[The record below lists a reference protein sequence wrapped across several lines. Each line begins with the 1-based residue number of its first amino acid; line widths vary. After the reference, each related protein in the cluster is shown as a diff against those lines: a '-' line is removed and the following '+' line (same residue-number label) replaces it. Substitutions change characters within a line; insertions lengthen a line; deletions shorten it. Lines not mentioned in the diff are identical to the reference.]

1 MLDMFASTK
10 RPTIPPSVI
19 EIESLP
25 ESPTSSTRKAPD
37 KPETIMR
44 SIKNA
49 FGDAWKDISSMQRFK
64 SPQSRRVVVK
74 LLLVAWNVSL
84 LLSIGKLSSMLV
96 LGTELDSPCH
106 PDGDFYLNA
115 NDTLS
120 NEFRHSNNW
129 GNAKGFFQI
138 TLSWGNFDFTTAKLI
153 DVAWDLVCSLDCD
166 IMMHL
171 LMKPD

>member
-1 MLDMFASTK
+1 
-10 RPTIPPSVI
+10 
-19 EIESLP
+19 
-25 ESPTSSTRKAPD
+25 
-37 KPETIMR
+37 MR
-44 SIKNA
+44 SIKNV
-49 FGDAWKDISSMQRFK
+49 FRDAWKDISSLQRFK

-74 LLLVAWNVSL
+74 LLLLAWNVSL
-84 LLSIGKLSSMLV
+84 LSLIGKLSSMLV
-96 LGTELDSPCH
+96 LGTQLDSPCH

-115 NDTLS
+115 NDTLG